1 MPNQSILGRRPLLA
15 AAAAGA
21 AMLATNPAP
30 AAAGSRRGAL
40 AALVGDPAAAA
51 PLVRAYLGLV
61 PDAPDRL
68 RALAGRLAA
77 SGVGDAGKLE
87 AWLAAARRD
96 DFAAGDVLV
105 LEGWVLARSEA
116 ELLALAALA

>member
-1 MPNQSILGRRPLLA
+1 MPNQSVLGRRPLLA
-15 AAAAGA
+15 AAGA
-21 AMLATNPAP
+21 AMLAANPAS

-40 AALVGDPAAAA
+40 ATLVGDAAAVA
-51 PLVRAYLGLV
+51 PLVRAYLDRV

-77 SGVGDAGKLE
+77 SGVRDAKGIE
-87 AWLAAARRD
+87 AWLGAARRD

-116 ELLALAALA
+116 ELLALATLA